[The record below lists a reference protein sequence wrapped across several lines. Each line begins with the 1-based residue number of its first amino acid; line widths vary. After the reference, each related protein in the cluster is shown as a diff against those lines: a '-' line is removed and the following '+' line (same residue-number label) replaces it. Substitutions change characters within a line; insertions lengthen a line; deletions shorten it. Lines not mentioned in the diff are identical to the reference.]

1 MLDLSEMSAVVAL
14 AAMARSESGAYTWV
28 FKVTTTRGELC
39 VYETI
44 NDAFWSRFFRFE
56 NAAVTVFKAVGGPN
70 AGTTVWGLIRFDVE
84 WDKSGPRGFLSAFTN
99 ALALSLGSSAGLA
112 SLDGRGAF
120 PDIHCFPYPAAALDT
135 SALPLWGE
143 GDPMVTDLKDRVLAE
158 PGVVGVVEKQA
169 VVVAAETAL

>member
-1 MLDLSEMSAVVAL
+1 MSAVVAL
-14 AAMARSESGAYTWV
+14 AAMAQSESGAYTWV
-28 FKVTTTRGELC
+28 FKVTSNRGEPC
-39 VYETI
+39 VYETM

-56 NAAVTVFKAVGGPN
+56 NAAVSLFKAVGDPN
-70 AGTTVWGLIRFDVE
+70 AGTTVWGLIRFDVK

-112 SLDGRGAF
+112 SLDGGGTF
-120 PDIHCFPYPAAALDT
+120 PDIHCFPYPAVIALDT
-135 SALPLWGE
+135 SALQLWAE
-143 GDPMVTDLKDRVLAE
+143 AAGDPMVTDLKDRVLAE